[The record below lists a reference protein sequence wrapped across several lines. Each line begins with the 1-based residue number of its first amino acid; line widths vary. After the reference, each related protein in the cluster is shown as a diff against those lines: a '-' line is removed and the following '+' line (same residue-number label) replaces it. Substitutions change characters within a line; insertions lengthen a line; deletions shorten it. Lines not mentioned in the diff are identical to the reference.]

1 MLKSGALTCAKT
13 PRQLRQLWDS
23 SAGFKVFMEEPSS
36 SSRWQSSYLLTH
48 THTHTH
54 THPHTHTHNP
64 DQISADLFQ
73 RLILNMMR
81 FTGARG
87 IYINIFI
94 WESGAARGY
103 ITLLHTIGTGNR
115 ILAFMSDS
123 YFDMETC
130 FGSITVKWT
139 LWRGEQAVGENVFQE
154 SSGLLLRVLYIHPHI

>member
-1 MLKSGALTCAKT
+1 MRRHPGS
-13 PRQLRQLWDS
+13 WDS
-23 SAGFKVFMEEPSS
+23 CGTPQQGLKCLWR
-36 SSRWQSSYLLTH
+36 SRVQALVDRALIYSH

>member
-1 MLKSGALTCAKT
+1 MLKSEAVTCAKT
-13 PRQLRQLWDS
+13 LGQLRQLWDS
-23 SAGFKVFMEEPSS
+23 STGFKVFMEELGS
-36 SSRWQSSYLLTH
+36 SSRRQSSYLLTR
-48 THTHTH
+48 
-54 THPHTHTHNP
+54 THTHNL

-94 WESGAARGY
+94 WESGAAQGY

-123 YFDMETC
+123 RFDMETC
-130 FGSITVKWT
+130 FSSINVKWT
-139 LWRGEQAVGENVFQE
+139 L
-154 SSGLLLRVLYIHPHI
+154 